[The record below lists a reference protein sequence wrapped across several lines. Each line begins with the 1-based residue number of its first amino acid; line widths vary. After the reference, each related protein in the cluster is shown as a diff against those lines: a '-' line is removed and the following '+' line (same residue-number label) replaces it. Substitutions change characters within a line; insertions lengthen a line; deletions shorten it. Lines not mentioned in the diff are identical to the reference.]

1 MFKNNELINILSE
14 SEYDFIKQLNYWI
27 KNKNNYGVCKDQ
39 KIWIYNTLEQWTEQL
54 HISKSSVR
62 RAIKSLKEKKLIQ
75 SDYLFKNKRNR
86 TLFYTI
92 NYSVLNNFIND
103 NTQNKSEH
111 MNEHMYIIDNN
122 KQKINKSYK
131 SKENIFINYSISN
144 QKPKTSIVQ
153 DMIKV
158 LHEEI
163 PKVKITITKHLSKFL
178 VAAFKTKFDSCLKEW
193 KRYLRLLKTSVYLM
207 SDKFH
212 LSIWWIIKFFTI
224 DRIREGELGVN
235 EKKIPVDEE
244 EREKQCI
251 VFEKEIE
258 TLKESSICKDIR
270 KKLLWKEGPIM
281 YSFFLKK
288 VSLCE
293 AFGKIEALGNDAFVV
308 DWVNQKMLR

>member
-1 MFKNNELINILSE
+1 MFKNKELKNILSV
-14 SEYDFIKQLNYWI
+14 SEYDFIKQLSYWI
-27 KNKNNYGVCKDQ
+27 ENKNKYGVCKDQ
-39 KIWIYNTLEQWTEQL
+39 KIWIYNTLEQWAMQL
-54 HISKSSVR
+54 RISKSSVR
-62 RAIKSLKEKKLIQ
+62 RAIKSLKEKELIQ

-92 NYSVLNNFIND
+92 NYSVLNKLIND
-103 NTQNKSEH
+103 NTRNKSEY
-111 MNEHMYIIDNN
+111 MNEHMYIIDNS

-131 SKENIFINYSISN
+131 SEKDIFVNHHISS
-144 QKPKTSIVQ
+144 QRPKTSIVQ
-153 DMIKV
+153 DMIKI

-163 PKVKITITKHLSKFL
+163 SKVKITNTKQLSKFL
-178 VAAFKTKFDSCLKEW
+178 VAAFKIKFNSCLKEW
-193 KRYLRLLKTSVYLM
+193 RKYLHLLKTSVYLM
-207 SDKFH
+207 SDNFH
-212 LSIWWIIKFFTI
+212 LSIWWIIKFLTI

-258 TLKESSICKDIR
+258 ALKESSVCKDIR
-270 KKLLWKEGPIM
+270 KKLLWKDGPIM

-293 AFGKIEALGNDAFVV
+293 AFGKIEALGKDAFVV